1 MFRKKKTDYKTK
13 ITKIEKKLT
22 DHDHDKYSTT
32 PEFSNLAARVF
43 TTRLAQ
49 ENLVTKTDFRTKL
62 ISLNRKIDANKKK
75 HLLVENEL
83 KKLKAIDLFYREK

>member
-32 PEFSNLAARVF
+32 PEFSK
-43 TTRLAQ
+43 LAQ